1 MPFLARETELL
12 GGKEATTVSPG
23 PGIRRLM
30 SHSGLAAAR
39 NLLLCICTLVGVLP
53 AISQEISPATIRV
66 RGNVVSRWQIDEAE
80 ASLLEGDCELQHG
93 DRMFRADAILLVVD
107 GPVGRVRTRIV
118 IQGKANGKDTGAV
131 PQSLTLLTLEDP
143 QIIAPRIRKKP
154 ADPPA
159 LLLQLPAS
167 NSSPANRGLSE
178 IAGSEADVWQVQ
190 HEESVLAP
198 SPNNELPPPST
209 DPTNSSAVR
218 FLTGRGTKSVEIGS
232 RDGSTPLQI
241 EMKQRPELGD
251 AVVVARGGVTVLI
264 RDVTVSLPGGSTM
277 DLGTIS
283 LSADRVVGWLPEM
296 ESLFNRSTDREESDG
311 EIYLEGDIV
320 FRQGERIIYANSMFY
335 NITTQQ
341 GMVLD
346 SEVITTIPDYMGVV
360 RLKADVLQQVAK
372 GNFIAFDAAVTSSR
386 MGVPRYWLQSERLQ
400 LTDRQRLM
408 PDPITG
414 LPINRSEAFVNSR
427 DNFVYF
433 SGVPILYWPTFS
445 TSLERPGY
453 YLSGVKLRN
462 DQIFGTQ
469 VLLDFDLFQLFGI
482 ENAPPGADWELS
494 LDYLS
499 ARGPAIGTKLDYSLP
514 SLFGFNGPVDG
525 YFDTWLIHDDGLDDL
540 GVGRRDLPPETT
552 FRGRSLLRHRH
563 YLNSNLELIAELG
576 WISDRNFLDQY
587 FEGEWDR
594 DVNESTALRLRKY
607 HNSHLFDL
615 TSQVRINDFFTTTEQ
630 LPMLEHYMI
639 GGAILGDRF
648 TWSAHN
654 KVGYSRLQV
663 GDLPQNPSEAA
674 TYSAVPGE
682 TNASGIVTGTRQKL
696 ALPVQVG
703 PVRFV
708 PSVLGDASYYGEAT
722 DGEPLTRLF
731 GQAGVIATLPASR
744 VDPTIQSSLLN
755 IRGLAHKAEWQ
766 AEYFYADSNSS
777 LDALPLYNPL
787 DDHAQQQYR
796 SRFSPSAPATLDA
809 RYDPMN
815 YAFRQGIQSLV
826 ASPSDVIAA
835 DLQQFRLGLHQRL
848 QTKRGLPGLE
858 RIVDLFQLDLDLLV
872 FPDADRDNFGE
883 TLGPAI
889 YDMRYHIGDR
899 VTLLSDGYF
908 DFFAGGLRSISGGIR
923 STRPG
928 VGEVYLGVL
937 SIEGPISSTVFRSN
951 LDYRL
956 NEKWVVSSGTS
967 YDFSSTGNVS
977 QSFGLIRIGES
988 LLVRMGMTYDKGRD
1002 NVGIGFTLEPRFW
1015 PRPRLGRVGG
1025 QLIPPPGV
1033 EGFE

>member
-1 MPFLARETELL
+1 MRLT
-12 GGKEATTVSPG
+12 SP
-23 PGIRRLM
+23 
-30 SHSGLAAAR
+30 SGFAAAR
-39 NLLLCICTLVGVLP
+39 MLLLAVCTLMGMLP
-53 AISQEISPATIRV
+53 AISQDISQATIRV
-66 RGNVVSRWQIDEAE
+66 RGNVVSRWQIGEAE
-80 ASLLEGDCELQHG
+80 ASLLEGDCELLYDH
-93 DRMFRADAILLVVD
+93 RMVRADAILLVVD
-107 GPVGRVRTRIV
+107 GPAGRVRTRIV
-118 IQGKANGKDTGAV
+118 IQRDADEKEADAV
-131 PQSLTLLTLEDP
+131 PQSLTLLTLQDP
-143 QIIAPRIRKKP
+143 QIIAPRVRKKP
-154 ADPPA
+154 ADPPH
-159 LLLQLPAS
+159 LLQYLPAS
-167 NSSPANRGLSE
+167 NPRTDSGLAE
-178 IAGSEADVWQVQ
+178 TTGRNIAVRQVQ
-190 HEESVLAP
+190 AESVMAP
-198 SPNNELPPPST
+198 QPDNALPQPSS
-209 DPTNSSAVR
+209 DPASSSAFR
-218 FLTGRGTKSVEIGS
+218 FLTGGGTKSVEIVS

-241 EMKQRPELGD
+241 KLDSRPELGD

-264 RDVTVSLPGGSTM
+264 RDVSVSLPSGGIM
-277 DLGTIS
+277 DLGTVS

-296 ESLFNRSTDREESDG
+296 GSLFNRTADQEESDG

-320 FRQGERIIYANSMFY
+320 FRQGERIIYANSMYY

-346 SEVITTIPDYMGVV
+346 SEVITTIPDYLGVV

-400 LTDRQRLM
+400 LTDRQRIM

-414 LPINRSEAFVNSR
+414 LPSNRSEAFVNSS

-433 SGVPILYWPTFS
+433 GGVPILYWPTFS

-453 YLSGVKLRN
+453 YLSGAKLRN

-482 ENAPPGADWELS
+482 ANAPSGADWEMS

-499 ARGPAIGTKLDYSLP
+499 ARGPAIGTTFDYSLP
-514 SLFGFNGPVDG
+514 SLFGVNGPVDG

-540 GVGRRDLPPETT
+540 GAGRRDLPPEET

-563 YLNSNLELIAELG
+563 YLNSNFELIAEVG

-607 HNSHLFDL
+607 HNSHLCDL
-615 TSQVRINDFFTTTEQ
+615 TGQVRINDFFNTTEQ
-630 LPMLEHYMI
+630 LPMLQHYLI

-663 GDLPQNPSEAA
+663 GDLPENPSEAA
-674 TYSAVPGE
+674 TYSPTVPGQ
-682 TNASGIVTGTRQKL
+682 TNASGMVTGTRQKL

-708 PSVLGDASYYGEAT
+708 PSVSGEASYYGEAT

-731 GQAGVIATLPASR
+731 GQAGVTATLPASR

-755 IRGLAHKAEWQ
+755 IRGLAHKVEWQ
-766 AEYFYADSNSS
+766 AEYFYADSNSLLS
-777 LDALPLYNPL
+777 ALPLYDPL
-787 DDHAQQQYR
+787 NDHAQQQYR
-796 SRFSPSAPATLDA
+796 SRFLMSSPATFGGVFGT

-826 ASPSDVIAA
+826 ASPSDVVAA
-835 DLQQFRLGLHQRL
+835 DLQQFRLGLHQRF
-848 QTKRGLPGLE
+848 QTKRGLPGME
-858 RIVDLFQLDLDLLV
+858 QIVDLFQLNLDLLV

-883 TLGPAI
+883 SLGPAT

-908 DFFAGGLRSISGGIR
+908 DFFTGGLRSVSAGVR

-928 VGEVYLGVL
+928 LGDVYLGLL
-937 SIEGPISSTVFRSN
+937 SLEGPISSTVFRSN

-956 NEKWVVSSGTS
+956 SEKWIISNGMSF
-967 YDFSSTGNVS
+967 DFSSTGNVS
-977 QSFGLIRIGES
+977 QSFALTRIGES
-988 LLVRMGMTYDKGRD
+988 LLVRLGMTYDKGRD
-1002 NVGIGFTLEPRFW
+1002 NVGVGFTIEPRFW
-1015 PRPRLGRVGG
+1015 PRPKLGRVGG